1 MIEYIGNEIKK
12 LKVQAGFHFNINRA
26 IAKVTSDTN
35 KLRAVIAIFK
45 RVINLAFDQKL
56 APGAL
61 SLVVLETIVH
71 HIKET
76 AAKNNFHNFFHQPSN
91 LYKLETSF
99 IHRPEEPTVIHILH
113 VPYVETENLLP
124 LYKSMSLP
132 IYFNFSSNVSVIPDI
147 GKQDLIAI
155 GNTKAF

>member
-61 SLVVLETIVH
+61 SLDVLETIVH

-99 IHRPEEPTVIHILH
+99 IHCPE
-113 VPYVETENLLP
+113 
-124 LYKSMSLP
+124 
-132 IYFNFSSNVSVIPDI
+132 
-147 GKQDLIAI
+147 
-155 GNTKAF
+155 